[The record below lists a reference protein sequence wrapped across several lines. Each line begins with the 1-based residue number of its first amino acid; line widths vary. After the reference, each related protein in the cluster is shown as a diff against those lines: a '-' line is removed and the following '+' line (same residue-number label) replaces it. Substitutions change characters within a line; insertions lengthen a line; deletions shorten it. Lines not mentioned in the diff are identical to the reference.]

1 MEYYAK
7 IIIVAIPIFLALI
20 FFEKWYGYHKGKDTI
35 RNMDMISGINS
46 GLISL
51 VKNALGFAFVLISY
65 GWYAKHFAL
74 IHIKSNYWVYVI
86 ALLSLDF
93 ASYWTHRMEHEIN
106 FFWINHMT
114 HHSSEEFN
122 LASAARQGISSF
134 VQLSTFLLLPA
145 ALLGIEEKVIFV
157 VAPFFLFAG
166 FWYHTQHI
174 RKMGFLEKLIITPSH
189 HRVHHAMN
197 PEYIDKNYGQLFIFW
212 DKLFGTYQ
220 EELPNVTPVFGMT
233 RPAQTWNPI
242 KINFQHAWLMTKD
255 AWRTKTL
262 KDKFRI
268 WTMPTGW
275 RPADVTVKYPVQ
287 KIDDV
292 YHFIKYDT
300 AASTGLKV
308 WSWVQV
314 TTTFLFILYLFGNIG
329 FINKMNGTYVYLY
342 GTFIFLTVYSSSELM
357 DRNASAIFWE
367 LLKDSF
373 VLILIII
380 IGDWFGMNSFSPIL
394 NKMLMAYLIL
404 SAIVT
409 GHFVSIFHRERN
421 VILSKSLNSD

>member
-1 MEYYAK
+1 MEYYGK
-7 IIIVAIPIFLALI
+7 ILIVAIPIFLTLI
-20 FFEKWYGYHKGKDTI
+20 LFEKWYGCRKGKDTI

-51 VKNALGFAFVLISY
+51 VKNALGLAFVLISY
-65 GWYAKHFAL
+65 KWYAKHFAL
-74 IHIKSNYWVYVI
+74 VHIKSHYWVYVI

-93 ASYWTHRMEHEIN
+93 SSYWTHRIEHEIN

-114 HHSSEEFN
+114 HHSSEEYN

-145 ALLGIEEKVIFV
+145 ALLGIDEKVIFV

-174 RKMGFLEKLIITPSH
+174 NKMGFLEKIIITPSH
-189 HRVHHAMN
+189 HRIHHAMN

-220 EELPNVTPVFGMT
+220 EELPNVRPVYGMT

-262 KDKFRI
+262 KDKVRI

-275 RPADVTVKYPVQ
+275 RPADVTVKYPIQ

-300 AASTGLKV
+300 VASTGLKV

-314 TTTFLFILYLFGNIG
+314 TTTYLFILYLFGNIT

-342 GTFIFLTVYSSSELM
+342 GAFIFLTVYSSSELM
-357 DRNASAIFWE
+357 DRSAYAIFWE

-373 VLILIII
+373 GLVLIII
-380 IGDWFGMNSFSPIL
+380 IGDWFGMDSFSPIL
-394 NKMLMAYLIL
+394 NKMVIAYLIL

-409 GHFVSIFHRERN
+409 GHFVLSFYKERN
-421 VILSKSLNSD
+421 RIPNKSPTSD